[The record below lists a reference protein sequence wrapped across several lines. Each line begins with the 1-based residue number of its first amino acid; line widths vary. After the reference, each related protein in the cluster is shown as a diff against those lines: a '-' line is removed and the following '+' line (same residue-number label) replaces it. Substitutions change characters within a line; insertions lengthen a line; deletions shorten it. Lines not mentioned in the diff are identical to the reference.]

1 MTRCPTRLTIT
12 LSTALSAIFGAAA
25 LVGCGPATP
34 APTPV
39 VVIAAPPPVVTATAT
54 AEPVASSKG
63 PSSPIPRGLLGVWE
77 DMETHSHHTFVE
89 QNGEVTVT
97 AVEDTDGETYE
108 IRTVEWKAGVL
119 KWSYFVPSTGYLVR
133 LKTTRLE
140 GDTLWC
146 EWANANASGEQEFQR
161 VGAKH

>member
-1 MTRCPTRLTIT
+1 MTQCRTRLTIT
-12 LSTALSAIFGAAA
+12 LSAALSAILGTVAVA
-25 LVGCGPATP
+25 GCGPA
-34 APTPV
+34 APPTTPV
-39 VVIAAPPPVVTATAT
+39 VVIAAPQPAVVASAEPAATAT
-54 AEPVASSKG
+54 AKASR
-63 PSSPIPRGLLGVWE
+63 PIPRGLLGIWE

-108 IRTVEWKAGVL
+108 VRTVEWKDGVL
-119 KWSYFVPSTGYLVR
+119 KWSYYVPSTGYLVR

-161 VGAKH
+161 ADKKP